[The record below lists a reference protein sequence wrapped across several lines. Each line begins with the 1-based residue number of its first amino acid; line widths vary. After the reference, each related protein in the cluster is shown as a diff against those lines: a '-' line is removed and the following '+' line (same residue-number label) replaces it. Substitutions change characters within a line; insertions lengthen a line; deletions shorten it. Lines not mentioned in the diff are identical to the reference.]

1 MKFIITK
8 IFVLFLFIILVAI
21 AIELEYLTQTPPQ
34 VSDDGFLK
42 ELFVHFIVILSLTV
56 IVYKFEDKHQK

>member
-8 IFVLFLFIILVAI
+8 IFAVFLFIILVAI

-42 ELFVHFIVILSLTV
+42 ELFIHFIILLSLTV

>member
-8 IFVLFLFIILVAI
+8 IFAVFLFIILVAI

-34 VSDDGFLK
+34 VSDESLLK
-42 ELFVHFIVILSLTV
+42 ELLVHFIVILSLTV

>member
-8 IFVLFLFIILVAI
+8 IFAVFLFIILVAI